1 MNNLWL
7 SIDSEKRFSS
17 LRKFQ
22 IIGEAL
28 AGAYPVSLLYA
39 AFLTACFGAIGSA
52 AWAASGMQD
61 REVMLAARG
70 DAPSTATSVAGAEK
84 AGKPD
89 DRESPWL
96 IMPTLSASPKL
107 GTSLGVMAAYLHYFD
122 EESQVSMFGA
132 AAQYTSTHSAVG
144 ALIANASFGEDHH
157 RLIGLVASG
166 VIKNDYNDYLGTGQP
181 LKTEDN
187 LRAAVSRYLYRV
199 YDNWFVGGQAVFT
212 NYQVVGETLL
222 DQETLN
228 VLGVKGFRAGGIG
241 AAAYHDS
248 RDNVNNPNKG
258 WLMNFNNVA
267 YRDWLGGNGNYDVY
281 RLDLRGFWEHGGG
294 NVLAAR
300 QSNQW
305 TFDAPLS
312 ANAPVVLRGYKM
324 GQYLGKYMSS
334 LEAEERFRLG
344 KSWGATLFYGM
355 ACLYGNGDDCSDSKN
370 RYPSWGAGI
379 QYILKQK
386 EGIVANLEYAEGKWD
401 NYGIYLK
408 MGYAY

>member
-1 MNNLWL
+1 M
-7 SIDSEKRFSS
+7 F
-17 LRKFQ
+17 FQ
-22 IIGEAL
+22 DERTTGRMAMRLAAAL
-28 AGAYPVSLLYA
+28 AFCAGAMLTPRWASA
-39 AFLTACFGAIGSA
+39 ADGSA
-52 AWAASGMQD
+52 QISARNAPGTAAS
-61 REVMLAARG
+61 AAE
-70 DAPSTATSVAGAEK
+70 AKK
-84 AGKPD
+84 AGMPGD
-89 DRESPWL
+89 QESPWL
-96 IMPTLSASPKL
+96 IIPILSASPKL
-107 GTSLGVMAAYLHYFD
+107 GASLGAMAAYLHYFD
-122 EESQVSMFGA
+122 EKSQVSMFGA

-157 RLIGLVASG
+157 RLVGLIAG
-166 VIKNDYNDYLGTGQP
+166 GLIKNDYNDYLGTGQP
-181 LKTEDN
+181 LKTEDD

-228 VLGVKGFRAGGIG
+228 VLGVKGFRAGGMG

-248 RDNVNNPNKG
+248 RDNVNSANKG

-281 RLDLRGFWEHGGG
+281 RLDLRGFLEHGGG

-334 LEAEERFRLG
+334 AEAEERLRLG
-344 KSWGATLFYGM
+344 KSWGATLFLGI
-355 ACLYGNGDDCSDSKN
+355 ACLYGNGEDCSDSTN